1 MPFRR
6 PVSYFANRFHDKQEE
21 AWLGYYAGLD
31 LVLDHGRR
39 SGKSE
44 LVSEIFIED
53 IETHGRDCLY
63 IALTQDQARDIMWG
77 KFEQR
82 LDGRRGWRSNAS
94 RLEWRHIASGAK
106 ISLKGSD
113 IGKHRLRGGAKR
125 LIALDEFAFFKDHS
139 MVKDVLIP
147 MIADFN
153 GQMIYTSTPKGKNHF
168 YHLKQK
174 AIANPQRY
182 FTNHA
187 TVFDN
192 PFVSEEGRNKL
203 LEEYTGIDDPLYR
216 QEVLGEYI
224 DYQGLVFALPVNT
237 YTEERWW
244 HADLEHSFVWRG
256 LDHGYSPDP
265 TACVW
270 VAYNK
275 RKGYYQCFSE
285 YERAELLIANH
296 SSAINSLEPF
306 KVLDTYADHDTQCN
320 AEYKAVGLDVSNA
333 IKHDRESKLL
343 YLVNQ
348 LRIGRLKISKNCTQL
363 LKQMSTYEWDQD
375 GDDHL
380 IDALRYAITSIVL
393 PQDQIFEDIPQYK
406 TKSYDGY
413 SQDFGD

>member
-1 MPFRR
+1 MP
-6 PVSYFANRFHDKQEE
+6 V
-21 AWLGYYAGLD
+21 G
-31 LVLDHGRR
+31 
-39 SGKSE
+39 
-44 LVSEIFIED
+44 
-53 IETHGRDCLY
+53 
-63 IALTQDQARDIMWG
+63 
-77 KFEQR
+77 
-82 LDGRRGWRSNAS
+82 
-94 RLEWRHIASGAK
+94 
-106 ISLKGSD
+106 
-113 IGKHRLRGGAKR
+113 
-125 LIALDEFAFFKDHS
+125 
-139 MVKDVLIP
+139 
-147 MIADFN
+147 
-153 GQMIYTSTPKGKNHF
+153 
-168 YHLKQK
+168 
-174 AIANPQRY
+174 
-182 FTNHA
+182 
-187 TVFDN
+187 
-192 PFVSEEGRNKL
+192 
-203 LEEYTGIDDPLYR
+203 
-216 QEVLGEYI
+216 
-224 DYQGLVFALPVNT
+224 T

-380 IDALRYAITSIVL
+380 IDALRYAMTSIVL
-393 PQDQIFEDIPQYK
+393 PESKTFEDIPQYK